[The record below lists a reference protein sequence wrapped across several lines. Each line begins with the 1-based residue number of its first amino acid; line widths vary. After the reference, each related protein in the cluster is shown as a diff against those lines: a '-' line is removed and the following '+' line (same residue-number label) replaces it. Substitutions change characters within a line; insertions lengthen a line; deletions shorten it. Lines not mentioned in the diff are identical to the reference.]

1 MNTSS
6 VDRRDELRAE
16 CIQSVTNQNVES
28 EDNREDAM
36 EIDSKSAANSGE
48 ALAMLDKFQVFF
60 KGICLY
66 FLSPKF
72 SILFFNQN

>member
-1 MNTSS
+1 MNISS

-28 EDNREDAM
+28 EDNGEDAM

-48 ALAMLDKFQVFF
+48 ALAMLEKFQVFF

-66 FLSPKF
+66 FLSSKF

>member
-28 EDNREDAM
+28 EDNGEDAM

-48 ALAMLDKFQVFF
+48 ALAMLEKFQVFF
-60 KGICLY
+60 KGI
-66 FLSPKF
+66 
-72 SILFFNQN
+72 

>member
-16 CIQSVTNQNVES
+16 CTQSVTNQNVES
-28 EDNREDAM
+28 EDNGEDAM
-36 EIDSKSAANSGE
+36 EIDSSE

-66 FLSPKF
+66 FLSPKHKF